1 MTIPKPVRNVAIVDD
16 DVPVLD
22 FLRHA
27 IPWDK
32 LGLRLAG
39 SFENGAKAYDY
50 AVNVQPPDIL
60 ITDIGMPQMDGLQL
74 TEQVKRLNPEVSVII
89 LSCHDEFKYAQQ
101 AIKLG
106 VDDYVLKETVSPV
119 TIEELL
125 RTVLKRLEER
135 EAAEGAGKRMAP
147 EDRSVH
153 NRSIRKEQFI
163 RSLLYNP
170 IADIDRWRELA
181 SEFGIRFGTAPIL
194 PVLLVIDSYPEA
206 KARFV
211 SEDNCTFAVENVT
224 EELLRNDGGEA
235 AVFRVTNRELL
246 LLFGPDPAAGS
257 GTVGKIR
264 VESVLKRIR
273 DALGYY
279 LKLSVT
285 SVQGAASSDPL
296 QLRSD
301 MQRLT
306 EGRTSRFYL
315 PEGVIAEQT
324 EPVFSPDDVFA
335 LYPEALERFR
345 QVVLLQVTDQIE
357 PLVLEWAD
365 RIRAG
370 RYAPEA
376 VKEWF
381 LKLVLDLHM
390 KFKTMEHV
398 PSAYS
403 REALHQTFLEADRL
417 DRLTRYTME
426 AMREA
431 ACRMGAIYGQP
442 KRAEISEAQRFV
454 ELNVHRKISLEEV
467 ADHLHLNASYFSR
480 LFKKETNETFV
491 DFVTRTKMEKAK
503 ELLDLSR
510 YTVHEVADRLGYDN
524 KSYFV
529 KLFKAF
535 CGLTPKEYGGKG

>member
-1 MTIPKPVRNVAIVDD
+1 MTNPKPARSVVIVDD

-39 SFENGAKAYDY
+39 AFENGAKAYEH
-50 AVNVQPPDIL
+50 AVNAEPPDLL

-74 TEQVKRLNPEVSVII
+74 TERVKKLKPDVSVII

-106 VDDYVLKETVSPV
+106 VDDYVLKETVSPA
-119 TIEELL
+119 TLEELL
-125 RTVLKRLEER
+125 RTVVKRLEER
-135 EAAEGAGKRMAP
+135 EAAEGAGKRLAS
-147 EDRSVH
+147 EVQSVH

-163 RSLLYNP
+163 RSLLYHP
-170 IADIDRWRELA
+170 IADIAGWRELA
-181 SEFGIRFGTAPIL
+181 SGFGIRLGSAPVL
-194 PVLLVIDSYPEA
+194 PVLLVVDNYPEA

-211 SEDNCTFAVENVT
+211 SEDNCIFAVENVT
-224 EELLRNDGGEA
+224 EELLRSYGGDVA
-235 AVFRVTNRELL
+235 AFRVTHRELL
-246 LLFGPDPAAGS
+246 LLFGPDPGVS
-257 GTVGKIR
+257 GGTVGKYR

-273 DALGYY
+273 AALGSY

-285 SVQGAASSDPL
+285 CMMGIASSDPL
-296 QLRSD
+296 LLRSD
-301 MQRLT
+301 MQRLAD
-306 EGRTSRFYL
+306 GRTSRFYL
-315 PEGVIAEQT
+315 PEGVIADWA
-324 EPVFSPDDVFA
+324 EPVFTQDDLFA
-335 LYPEALERFR
+335 LYPQALDECRK
-345 QVVLLQVTDQIE
+345 VVLLQETDRIE
-357 PLVLEWAD
+357 PVVLAWAA
-365 RIRAG
+365 RIREG
-370 RYAPEA
+370 GYPPEA

-381 LKLVLDLHM
+381 LKMVLDLHM

-403 REALHQTFLEADRL
+403 REALHQTFLEAERL
-417 DRLTRYTME
+417 DRLSRYTIE

-431 ACRMGAIYGQP
+431 ASRMGAIYGQP
-442 KRAEISEAQRFV
+442 QRAEIAEAQRFV
-454 ELNVHRKISLEEV
+454 ELNIHRKISLEEV

-510 YTVHEVADRLGYDN
+510 YTVREVADRLGYDN

-535 CGLTPKEYGGKG
+535 CGVTPKEYGGKG